1 MQLNPTATRVFER
14 LVADLER
21 SGNRDYH
28 GAYASHFNWLV
39 LLLCRF
45 VQTRTDALGSK
56 YPYLARIQRGASP
69 PLEAAL
75 QGDLEEFLNGF
86 GMPQAERSGVT
97 AGRADLYLPQPWR
110 RPFRFVVEVK
120 RHLTA
125 WDDDVCDPFL
135 RQTTAYQQTD
145 LKLGVLAVLDLS
157 DRPSGVPD
165 FEECFWVAVRRVSGR
180 DIRHAVVVR
189 VPGNKRTPSDHAEP

>member
-14 LVADLER
+14 LIADLER

-28 GAYASHFNWLV
+28 GAYAAHFKWLV

-45 VQTRTDALGSK
+45 VQTRADAVGRK
-56 YPYLARIQRGASP
+56 YPYLARIEDGLT
-69 PLEAAL
+69 PLESAL
-75 QGDLEEFLNGF
+75 QEDLEEFLIGF

-97 AGRADLYLPQPWR
+97 AGRADLYLPQPSR
-110 RPFRFVVEVK
+110 QPFRFVIEVK

-125 WDDDVCDPFL
+125 WADDVCEPFL

-145 LKLGVLAVLDLS
+145 LKLGILAVLDLS